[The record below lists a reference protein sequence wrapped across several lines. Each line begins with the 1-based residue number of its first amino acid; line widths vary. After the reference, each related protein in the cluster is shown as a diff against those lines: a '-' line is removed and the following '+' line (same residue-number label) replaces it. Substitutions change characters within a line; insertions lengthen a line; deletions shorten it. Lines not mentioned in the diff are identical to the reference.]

1 MPFAFWKAII
11 RYERLFFQKNKIKFP
26 LFLLALATSPLPILI
41 NPFAILQNQRSA
53 ALTEITLLL
62 FKVEDQDLKP
72 RKIKLP
78 SLFLL

>member
-11 RYERLFFQKNKIKFP
+11 RYERLFFQKIKKFP

-53 ALTEITLLL
+53 ALMEITLLL

-78 SLFLL
+78 SIFLL